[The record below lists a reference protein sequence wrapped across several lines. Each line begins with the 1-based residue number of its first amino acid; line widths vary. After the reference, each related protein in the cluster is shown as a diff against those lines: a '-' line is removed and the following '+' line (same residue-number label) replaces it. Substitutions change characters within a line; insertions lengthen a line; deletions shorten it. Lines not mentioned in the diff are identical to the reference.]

1 MDILYYSLYC
11 KHCQKILQYL
21 AKGNLTNQ
29 LNCICI
35 DKRVHDPKSNQTFI
49 VLETGKRV
57 LMPPN
62 VHSVPALLLI
72 NQNYRVILGDDIIE
86 HYQPKVAQQNSSATG
101 HNGEPMGF
109 MLSPS
114 NGTNIVS
121 EQYTLYNMS
130 PEELSA
136 KGRGGNRQM
145 YNYVS
150 ASQESNSI
158 YTPPDTY
165 QPDKVAKGTT
175 VDILQ
180 QNRNADIRTMQ
191 PQASI
196 M

>member
-35 DKRVHDPKSNQTFI
+35 DKRVHDPKSNQTVI

-72 NQNYRVILGDDIIE
+72 NQNYRVILGDEIIE
-86 HYQPKVAQQNSSATG
+86 HYQPKV
-101 HNGEPMGF
+101 EPMGF

-136 KGRGGNRQM
+136 KGKGGNRQM